1 MWRSLTWRTCPLWI
15 TVCWDGVLM
24 FNVQCFFYAYFK
36 ITIGRID
43 HFETITWVVVFTGC
57 AWWQVF
63 FDRRRWSAMFLYSCD
78 QMSDSFANIGR
89 ICITQTCKLI
99 YDIGLQGLAKYL
111 DKIIKPYISSKF
123 MLNSTSSFL
132 GRLKEFCFKPT
143 DVLVSFDVVSLF
155 TNVPLE
161 FTINIIVDHIYEQE
175 SRPAYD
181 KKAFKKLLEMAT
193 TGILCTR
200 TNTFDKRMESRWV
213 AL

>member
-1 MWRSLTWRTCPLWI
+1 
-15 TVCWDGVLM
+15 M

-99 YDIGLQGLAKYL
+99 YDIGLQGHRGMALQGKIIFHFHFIKTYNMKILQVAFLLLFNYL
-111 DKIIKPYISSKF
+111 DSLPKLYNEICMYVGLLWRVLVLRSTKTRNWTTY
-123 MLNSTSSFL
+123 LLQSTS
-132 GRLKEFCFKPT
+132 
-143 DVLVSFDVVSLF
+143 
-155 TNVPLE
+155 
-161 FTINIIVDHIYEQE
+161 
-175 SRPAYD
+175 
-181 KKAFKKLLEMAT
+181 
-193 TGILCTR
+193 
-200 TNTFDKRMESRWV
+200 
-213 AL
+213 

>member
-1 MWRSLTWRTCPLWI
+1 
-15 TVCWDGVLM
+15 M

-99 YDIGLQGLAKYL
+99 YDIGLQGHRGMALQG
-111 DKIIKPYISSKF
+111 KIIFHFEWGEHDFNVNAIVINARNATYASYMKSIQTYRWKK
-123 MLNSTSSFL
+123 
-132 GRLKEFCFKPT
+132 LKEVTNQNILDIFGSNTTLDRSTKHPGSTRLGFWTYDLKI
-143 DVLVSFDVVSLF
+143 VVKIVAIHFMSL
-155 TNVPLE
+155 
-161 FTINIIVDHIYEQE
+161 
-175 SRPAYD
+175 RC
-181 KKAFKKLLEMAT
+181 LL
-193 TGILCTR
+193 
-200 TNTFDKRMESRWV
+200 
-213 AL
+213 